1 MHKTM
6 TLFAAIAML
15 ALAGAAHAGGDAAA
29 GEAKA
34 ANCGGCH
41 GANGAGTDSAPALAG
56 LDEEL
61 HVQKMMAFKAGEGD
75 PMMAM
80 FAGQLSD
87 EDIADIAA
95 YYATLGGE

>member
-1 MHKTM
+1 
-6 TLFAAIAML
+6 
-15 ALAGAAHAGGDAAA
+15 
-29 GEAKA
+29 
-34 ANCGGCH
+34 
-41 GANGAGTDSAPALAG
+41 
-56 LDEEL
+56 
-61 HVQKMMAFKAGEGD
+61 MMAFKAGEGD